1 MQSIN
6 VERKYHKDAIKDSH
20 NLHHFEYT
28 NILEV
33 IARAIFFH
41 GKQGLALRGHRKTL
55 QESDKN

>member
-28 NILEV
+28 KILEV
-33 IARAIFFH
+33 IARATFFH